1 MGKGGKAAND
11 TKPIKRE
18 TVLCRVESELS
29 LVPASFCYSIG
40 LDENLRAVDV
50 DSIIH

>member
-11 TKPIKRE
+11 TKPIKRN
-18 TVLCRVESELS
+18 CIMQSELS

>member
-11 TKPIKRE
+11 TKPIKRNCIMQSGE
-18 TVLCRVESELS
+18 RAV